1 MLADLRSRIASFD
14 LVHIHGLYRFHGIG
28 AAAIARSRGVPYVI
42 QAHGS
47 LDPWHRNQK
56 RLAKDLY
63 HAVIEDQIIGQ
74 AAAMVCTSRHE
85 QRSIRAL
92 DYAVPTEVI
101 PVGIDAVALRKPGNS
116 DILALKDI
124 PADAQ
129 IVSYLGRI
137 SAKKGVPLLVD
148 AFRRVAKPFPRAHL
162 VIAGPDDE
170 GIGQRLAPLI
180 VEAELANRVSFL
192 GVVDA
197 SEKATL
203 LQRSEAFVLP
213 SADESFGV
221 AVAEAMAVGCPVVV
235 TPGVAIQ
242 DVVTSAGAGVI
253 VDRHPPG
260 IADAIAEIL
269 GHPARGRAMGE
280 AGRRL
285 VDEHFSWS
293 EVAARTEALYE
304 SVIGAKRIGVAPKTG
319 PTTRIN
325 IRATAG
331 DWGADVSC
339 PQCGRIVR
347 RERKRA
353 AWPCQSC
360 GWTGREAD
368 GIPILLARPE
378 LAEHDEIDHAHKAAQ
393 VAHFDRATQEQ
404 FETERPH
411 GTPLLYRFLLAE
423 KFRRAIRPIRPHL
436 VRASVLIVCGGS
448 GMDAEVFARLGAEVT
463 TSDLS
468 LGAARR
474 AVARSA
480 RYGVPYG
487 SVVADVERLPYP
499 DHSVDVVAVHDGLH
513 HLEDPFRGLS
523 EMSRVARRW
532 VVVTEPA
539 RASVTKLAT
548 RLGLAREMEDAGN
561 RVARMDPA
569 GVADF
574 LQARGYAIVKA
585 ERYGM
590 YYPHHP
596 GAAFRVLSLP
606 GIFPIVRISWRFTN
620 AILGRIG
627 NKMVV
632 VAERDSSAASG
643 ATW

>member
-1 MLADLRSRIASFD
+1 MLADLRLRIASFD
-14 LVHIHGLYRFHGIG
+14 IVHIHGLYRFHGL
-28 AAAIARSRGVPYVI
+28 AAAAVARSRGVPYVI

-56 RLAKDLY
+56 RHAKDLY
-63 HAVIEDQIIGQ
+63 HAVIEDRIIGR
-74 AAAMVCTSRHE
+74 AGAMLCTSRHE

-92 DYAVPTEVI
+92 GYAVPTEVI
-101 PVGIDAVALRKPGNS
+101 PVGVDARALRQRGKG
-116 DILALKDI
+116 DILVMNEI

-148 AFRRVAKPFPRAHL
+148 AFRRIARPFPRAHL
-162 VIAGPDDE
+162 VVAGPDDE
-170 GIGQRLAPLI
+170 GIGQRLVPLI
-180 VEAELANRVSFL
+180 AEAELADRVSFL

-197 SEKATL
+197 SEKAAL

-213 SADESFGV
+213 SSDESFGV

-235 TPGVAIQ
+235 SPGVAIQ
-242 DVVTSAGAGVI
+242 DVVSSAGAGLV
-253 VDRHPPG
+253 VDRHPSG
-260 IADAIAEIL
+260 IADAVAEIL
-269 GHPARGRAMGE
+269 GNPARGAAMGE

-285 VDEHFSWS
+285 VDEQFSWS
-293 EVAARTEALYE
+293 TVAARTEALYE
-304 SVIGAKRIGVAPKTG
+304 SVIGAKWIGVAANPE
-319 PTTRIN
+319 PTTAIRI
-325 IRATAG
+325 RPTTAG
-331 DWGADVSC
+331 AWGADVSC

-347 RERKRA
+347 REGQSA
-353 AWPCQSC
+353 EWPCVSC
-360 GWTGREAD
+360 GWTGKEVD
-368 GIPILLARPE
+368 GIPILLARPDM
-378 LAEHDEIDHAHKAAQ
+378 AEHDEIDHGHKAAQ
-393 VAHFDRATQEQ
+393 VAHFDRPAEER

-423 KFRRAIRPIRPHL
+423 KFRRALGPIRPHL
-436 VRASVLIVCGGS
+436 VRASALIVCGGS
-448 GMDAEVFARLGAEVT
+448 GMDAEVFARLGADVT

-480 RYGVPYG
+480 RFGIQMG
-487 SVVADVERLPYP
+487 SVVADVERLPYS
-499 DHSVDVVAVHDGLH
+499 DNSVDVVAVHDGLH

-523 EMSRVARRW
+523 EMARVARRW

-539 RASVTKLAT
+539 RASVTELAT
-548 RLGLAREMEDAGN
+548 RLGLAREMEAAGN
-561 RVARMDPA
+561 RVARLEPA
-569 GVADF
+569 EVGDF
-574 LQARGYAIVKA
+574 LRARGYVIVKA

-596 GAAFRVLSLP
+596 GAAFRLLSLP
-606 GIFPIVRISWRFTN
+606 GIFPIVRICWRFGN
-620 AILGRIG
+620 AIFGRVG

-632 VAERDSSAASG
+632 VAERG
-643 ATW
+643 A